1 MGQPDLASSV
11 QTMKGKQMHRTLVV
25 GYDGSEAARKA
36 LDYAASRI
44 NGGKLFVVTAVV
56 PPPDWMGNPGWQ
68 QIVDE
73 EHKRGAE
80 LLAEATERLPEKVD
94 YSTELLEGPA
104 ADAIV
109 GVADVRDADAIVVG
123 SRGLGRV
130 RAVLGSVSHDVLH
143 LADCPVVVVPER
155 TTRKEEES

>member
-1 MGQPDLASSV
+1 MD
-11 QTMKGKQMHRTLVV
+11 RTLVV
-25 GYDGSEAARKA
+25 GYDGSDASRKA
-36 LDYAASRI
+36 LEYAASRV
-44 NGGKLFVVTAVV
+44 NGGRLFVVAAVV
-56 PPPDWMGNPGWQ
+56 PPPEWMGSPGWQ

-73 EHKRGAE
+73 EHERGTQ
-80 LLAEATERLPEKVD
+80 LLDEAVGQLPETVN

-109 GVADVRDADAIVVG
+109 NVAKAREADAIVVG

-143 LADCPVVVVPER
+143 IADCPVVVVPER
-155 TTRKEEES
+155 AAQKEES

>member
-1 MGQPDLASSV
+1 
-11 QTMKGKQMHRTLVV
+11 MKRTVVV
-25 GYDGSEAARKA
+25 GYDGSEAAQKA
-36 LDYAASRI
+36 LDYAASRV

-56 PPPDWMGNPGWQ
+56 PPPEWMGSPWWQ
-68 QIVDE
+68 QAVDA
-73 EHKRGAE
+73 EHKRGGE
-80 LLAEATERLPEKVD
+80 LLEEAVERLPETVD

-109 GVADVRDADAIVVG
+109 GVADVRHADAIIVG

-143 LADCPVVVVPER
+143 LADRPVVVVPER
-155 TTRKEEES
+155 AAEKEE

>member
-1 MGQPDLASSV
+1 MN
-11 QTMKGKQMHRTLVV
+11 RTLVV

-36 LDYAASRI
+36 LDYAVSRV
-44 NGGKLFVVTAVV
+44 NGGKMFIVTAVV
-56 PPPDWMGNPGWQ
+56 PPPEWMGSPGWQ

-73 EHKRGAE
+73 EHQRGSA
-80 LLAEATERLPEKVD
+80 LLEEAIERLPGSVD
-94 YSTELLEGPA
+94 YATELLEGPA

-109 GVADVRDADAIVVG
+109 KVAGARNADAIVVG

-143 LADCPVVVVPER
+143 LADRPVVVVPER
-155 TTRKEEES
+155 TAHKEEES